1 MPVGLRS
8 RVPMKITSSMRAP
21 RRLLADCSPKTQE
34 MASEMLDLPQPLGP
48 TMAATPSPWNFSSVR
63 SQKDLKPRICSFF
76 SLSKTH
82 SFNPI
87 PRSTQWRDTKPK
99 FTCGW
104 SRAKGVSLRTLVTDN
119 VPAKVLPVKH
129 PAPIYCATIVADT
142 AYRSGDAAS
151 SCTKPDSSIVL
162 GGEEVVENREL
173 KP

>member
-34 MASEMLDLPQPLGP
+34 IASEMLDLPQPLGP

-82 SFNPI
+82 SFNPV

-104 SRAKGVSLRTLVTDN
+104 SRGPRH
-119 VPAKVLPVKH
+119 VPGYPQGRLLPTMYLLSH
-129 PAPIYCATIVADT
+129 CQ
-142 AYRSGDAAS
+142 
-151 SCTKPDSSIVL
+151 SSIQPLYIVHVDL
-162 GGEEVVENREL
+162 LPLHIAWEMQQ
-173 KP
+173 